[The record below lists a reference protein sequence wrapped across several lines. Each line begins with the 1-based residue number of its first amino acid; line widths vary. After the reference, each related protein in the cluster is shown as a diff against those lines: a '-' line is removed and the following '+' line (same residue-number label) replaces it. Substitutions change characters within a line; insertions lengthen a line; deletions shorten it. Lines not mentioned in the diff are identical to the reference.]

1 MAGKTF
7 YDAMTAFAGAA
18 TPVVSQADR
27 ELREKAAS
35 DLLYM
40 QADYR
45 QAENEFLMDL
55 QESNEYDPDFY
66 RKKLNEFQNDWRSKL
81 LREAKNGYT
90 EREADKMLASMQPQ
104 LIANV
109 ERQARAKEKQHYY
122 LQGLDTIEK
131 NDSTLAGI
139 ERADANNDA
148 IENMYRSGVIDEA
161 KKKELVSKS
170 YAGVFFDSETNK
182 INSLIEDGIKRGKSF
197 EWISNRYDDALK
209 EGNVFTN
216 YSGADIENFTAKEM
230 KAISGQVKK
239 NALASY
245 KDKVEL
251 LHKDT
256 DRQLA
261 TILDKIHNTADPDVQ
276 EALKAQGRVAM
287 KALQD
292 NNPLNMST
300 EQDVTWGNRFA
311 AHKVK
316 EGGSGS
322 GGVDKAKTYLM
333 KCWGEDFVPSIQNGT
348 AGQYGGTSNAY
359 GTKNYFIE
367 NYVKVYAK
375 QTGLNDTEYETLTRY
390 LNAEIS
396 AQLKKDFMKVP
407 QVAELYGRIEG
418 FCKKLFPKDNV
429 AAKEAMENITNLL
442 TDTIAD
448 KVDFSDPK
456 SMTGIFDKVT
466 NEYQSVLGDYWEG
479 LNKGKGETSEFVAE
493 YFEKDGVT
501 AKDPEKMLAKFNYAL
516 AGGYVPKEMRDDAKI
531 AYTNAMGA
539 IQISPYAAGA
549 KDAMAPYANDLIK
562 AVTKNDTDLT
572 ASWESDGRYDL
583 TGDVI
588 FTRGSEKYKIKSP
601 NGRSIEVYKV
611 NGDGSQ
617 ELIADKKTCSN
628 FFFKKHDDKAMQE
641 KREEQS
647 RMIEQKQAYDD
658 VKLEK
663 NILEERTQ
671 AHAVMEQN
679 GLNPKNVKDQV
690 EWYGMPEQWYEDA
703 KRNWNKWN
711 DKQRKEYGSLD
722 SYIEEIRENYKKL
735 NK

>member
-55 QESNEYDPDFY
+55 QDSNEYDPGFY
-66 RKKLNEFQNDWRSKL
+66 RKKLNEFQNGWRSKL
-81 LREAKNGYT
+81 LREAKTGYT

-161 KKKELVSKS
+161 KKKELISKN
-170 YAGVFFDSETNK
+170 YAGVFLDSETNR

-209 EGNVFTN
+209 EGNVFTD

-230 KAISGQVKK
+230 KSISGQVKK

-251 LHKDT
+251 LQKES

-276 EALKAQGRVAM
+276 EALKAQGRIAM

-333 KCWGEDFVPSIQNGT
+333 KCWNEDFVPAIQNGT

-359 GTKNYFIE
+359 GTKNYFID
-367 NYVKVYAK
+367 NYVKAYAK
-375 QTGLNDTEYETLTRY
+375 EAGLNNEEYATLTRY
-390 LNAEIS
+390 LNVETTAK
-396 AQLKKDFMKVP
+396 LKKDFSKAP
-407 QVAELYGRIEG
+407 QVAEMYGQIEN
-418 FCKKLFPKDNV
+418 FCKKEFPKDSV
-429 AAKEAMENITNLL
+429 AAKRAMEEISDLL

-448 KVDFSDPK
+448 KVDFSNPRT
-456 SMTGIFDKVT
+456 MTGILNRTT
-466 NEYQSVLGDYWEG
+466 NQWKAVQGNYWEG

-501 AKDPEKMLAKFNYAL
+501 AKNPEKMLAKFNYAL
-516 AGGYVPKEMRDDAKI
+516 SGGYVPKEMRDDAKI

-583 TGDVI
+583 TGDVV

-617 ELIADKKTCSN
+617 ELIADKKTCSDY
-628 FFFKKHDDKAMQE
+628 FFKKHDDKAMQD
-641 KREEQS
+641 KADRQS
-647 RMIEQKQAYDD
+647 RMIDKQQANEA
-658 VKLEK
+658 V
-663 NILEERTQ
+663 NIENNLNKERTQ
-671 AHAVMEQN
+671 AHSVMEQN
-679 GLNPKNVKDQV
+679 GLDPTNVKDQV

-703 KRNWNKWN
+703 KRTWDKW
-711 DKQRKEYGSLD
+711 DKKQRKEYGSLD
-722 SYIEEIRENYKKL
+722 NYIEVIRENYKKL
-735 NK
+735 K

>member
-45 QAENEFLMDL
+45 QAENEFLIDL

-161 KKKELVSKS
+161 KKKELVSKN

-182 INSLIEDGIKRGKSF
+182 INSLIEDGIKSGKSF

-251 LHKDT
+251 LQKES

-276 EALKAQGRVAM
+276 EALKSQGRIAM
-287 KALQD
+287 QALQN

-322 GGVDKAKTYLM
+322 GGVDKAKTDLM
-333 KCWGEDFVPSIQNGT
+333 KCWNEDFVPAIQNGT

-359 GTKNYFIE
+359 GTKNYFID
-367 NYVKVYAK
+367 NYVKAYAQK
-375 QTGLNDTEYETLTRY
+375 EGLNDAEYGELARY
-390 LNAEIS
+390 LNVETS
-396 AQLKKDFMKVP
+396 AKLKKDLMKLP
-407 QVAELYGRIEG
+407 QVAEMFGQVET
-418 FCKKLFPKDNV
+418 FCKKEFSKDNV
-429 AAKEAMENITNLL
+429 AAKRAMEEISDLL
-442 TDTIAD
+442 VDTIAD
-448 KVDFSDPK
+448 KVDTSDPK
-456 SMTGIFDKVT
+456 TMAGIVSKAT
-466 NEYQSVLGDYWEG
+466 NQWKAVQGNYWEG

-493 YFEKDGVT
+493 YFEKDGIT

-516 AGGYVPKEMRDDAKI
+516 SGGYVPKEMKGDAKI
-531 AYTNAMGA
+531 AYTNTMGA

-562 AVTKNDTDLT
+562 AVTKDDTDLT

-583 TGDVI
+583 TGDVV

-658 VKLEK
+658 VQIEK
-663 NILEERTQ
+663 DILKERAQ
-671 AHAVMEQN
+671 VHAVMAQN
-679 GLNPKNVKDQV
+679 RMDPNNEKDQI
-690 EWYGMPEQWYEDA
+690 EWYGMPEKEYEDR
-703 KRNWNKWN
+703 KR
-711 DKQRKEYGSLD
+711 DFARDTDLRKEYGTFENFLN
-722 SYIEEIRENYKKL
+722 SYIKNRKKL